1 MKEIRRYL
9 LILVLKIQ
17 IIYNKILMYPCKFIA
32 KCLVLCK
39 KLISSISGVFYE

>member
-17 IIYNKILMYPCKFIA
+17 IICNKILMYPCRLIA

-39 KLISSISGVFYE
+39 KLINYMSGVSYE